1 MSSSNSQEV
10 VKNEANR
17 TTTTT
22 DNNSNNDI
30 SKILQYGGGEN
41 LKPRNSN
48 LGFSSLGMSA
58 LFYSFLK
65 NNNNSNSTAKISP
78 PNSAAAAKSG
88 GRPPLIET
96 PSIDNDDNANRMLN
110 SASMTN
116 RRASP
121 LTQQKLRNLQ
131 EAIVKQYPK
140 EQLTSLGVVIPNVA
154 SFDLGFTSS
163 DEISSS

>member
-1 MSSSNSQEV
+1 MSSNSQEV
-10 VKNEANR
+10 VKNEANKTLTNR
-17 TTTTT
+17 TT
-22 DNNSNNDI
+22 DNSNDI

-65 NNNNSNSTAKISP
+65 NNNSNSSTKISP
-78 PNSAAAAKSG
+78 PNSAAAAQQVKS

-96 PSIDNDDNANRMLN
+96 PSIDNDDANRMLN
-110 SASMTN
+110 SNSMN
-116 RRASP
+116 MRASP